1 MSFVRPQ
8 RSTDDRIVELLADA
22 ERDFV
27 NSLKPTGESGLSL
40 GGLGALPGATSNPRQ
55 SDVNFLPTAGGV
67 MIGAIAFDPQ
77 TIIIQNDQIDIGK
90 NTSKFKSHLI
100 IFPES
105 GTTDN
110 LKDILNAA
118 HAGQRLTL
126 QGIVGNTITILATGN
141 IRTPNGANFNLTGKN
156 SVDLFFD
163 AIDNKWAFVDSAYFD
178 NIIAASG
185 DNLGN
190 HTATQTLNMNGNSI
204 SNLNDILFAGSGQ
217 GILSDSSNLQILAGL
232 NQFIRFFINGVEKLA
247 IGTTQIDM
255 LATQFDMNA
264 KEIVELRKLSFIDGH
279 SIEKTSVGLIYT
291 VLSATGNTH
300 RFNVNSTTKLE
311 IDSSRVNV
319 FQQLDMNN
327 NDIGE
332 ISTARWI
339 TGGGAA
345 LGSIGNLDPELAYQ
359 ASLGKRHS
367 FYVNTAKYFDV
378 MFDNSA
384 KVLKMDST
392 ALIDF
397 NNTSNSASAGTRTL
411 PSNPLGFITAR
422 VGGINVKIP
431 YYLP

>member
-163 AIDNKWAFVDSAYFD
+163 AIDNKWAFADSAYFD
-178 NIIAASG
+178 NITAGSG

-367 FYVNTAKYFDV
+367 FYVNAAKYFDV